1 VVRKEREMRKR
12 ETSGPRFQREG
23 QEGPGLRNKGLADG
37 LLSLGFKPSGEKVVV
52 ESAPSGEGSITIKA
66 VYTGQNDP
74 EVKRLQ
80 ASGYA
85 LRLSEEVAVV

>member
-1 VVRKEREMRKR
+1 MKKREKREMST
-12 ETSGPRFQREG
+12 TSGPRFRREG
-23 QEGPGLRNKGLADG
+23 EEGPGLRNKGLADG